1 MVILKVEHGVSD
13 FEAWKR
19 LFDGDPLH
27 REASGV
33 RRYRV
38 MRPPDDPHYVI
49 IELEFDTIDEAEAMR
64 LALLGLWGRLEGD
77 IMRDPR
83 ARIEEVVETK
93 EFQAA
98 RAA

>member
-1 MVILKVEHGVSD
+1 MVILKVEHSVRD
-13 FEAWKR
+13 YDTWKR
-19 LFDGDPLH
+19 LFDEDPLH

-38 MRPPDDPHYVI
+38 MRLSEDPNYVI
-49 IELEFDTIDEAEAMR
+49 IELEFETVAEADAFR
-64 LALLGLWGRLEGD
+64 KALLGLWGRLEGD

-83 ARIEEVVETK
+83 ARLVEVVEAK
-93 EFQAA
+93 EFKAA